1 MCHDC
6 NGGRQLLS
14 ILSGRT
20 QRRRVRPPQT
30 VQVRPRIVPRCAM
43 CAPCAPFL
51 TRPRP
56 RFVRLPCTASSTRP
70 TPPRRRPWSA
80 PTVRPR
86 PPPSR
91 PRARVTLLSNPC
103 TSTASEGWCERP
115 GVGWG
120 GPSGFLRE
128 PASAL
133 VLPWSFVS
141 PPRPVQGFLRKG
153 RVLGSGAGSGQVGLR
168 NHVEPISRLTS
179 PHDTR
184 WRHRQRRVRSSA
196 PTRRR
201 GRPPSSPSRTK
212 YGLAPPVV
220 LHSAPLCSFPSAR
233 FRRGRAIP
241 MPPLIAASSVDR
253 PLARPSTPS

>member
-1 MCHDC
+1 MASDECGR
-6 NGGRQLLS
+6 GGATGGTSDGWLRDGPS
-14 ILSGRT
+14 DLSGR
-20 QRRRVRPPQT
+20 
-30 VQVRPRIVPRCAM
+30 
-43 CAPCAPFL
+43 
-51 TRPRP
+51 
-56 RFVRLPCTASSTRP
+56 
-70 TPPRRRPWSA
+70 
-80 PTVRPR
+80 
-86 PPPSR
+86 PS
-91 PRARVTLLSNPC
+91 VLL
-103 TSTASEGWCERP
+103 
-115 GVGWG
+115 VV
-120 GPSGFLRE
+120 GPSVVLR
-128 PASAL
+128 
-133 VLPWSFVS
+133 VLPSS
-141 PPRPVQGFLRKG
+141 SPVQGFLRKG